1 MRRCSTRDRA
11 AAGGR
16 ELVLVAW
23 LVYRYGDEKTKVI
36 DYKEKRL
43 VVRVSGTKARLKV
56 ESLPG

>member
-23 LVYRYGDEKTKVI
+23 LVYCYRYGDEKTKKSLI
-36 DYKEKRL
+36 IKRKG
-43 VVRVSGTKARLKV
+43 SWY
-56 ESLPG
+56 E